1 MKELLVKEVL
11 ELYQNELSQNGKPQ
25 NIEEFTVLAAIIAKI
40 DPVDSGKVGT
50 DNGSDSIFKVV
61 SLATGTK
68 CVGEEL
74 IDKQGHIIHDSHA
87 EVIARRGFLRYLL
100 ELLLLL
106 ETTPSLEN
114 ELLCPLM
121 RKNPESLKEGY
132 KIKHNWLFYLYIS
145 DSPCGDACI
154 YPSISGEMCFT
165 GAKLAAMI
173 EDRSCPHYDSASS
186 KALGSIEISQK
197 DNGLIVEKD
206 QQLVGPARTK
216 SSRSDT
222 QHPTNSMSC
231 SDKICRWLHLGLQGK
246 VLYNLVGKVELSGI
260 IVGRDPSAA
269 TEAQLQA
276 LQRALRG
283 RCETD
288 SSEAK
293 ESIDMLIV
301 DEEGLQFSSSK
312 GNVKH
317 RLTNTATEE
326 STTSTT
332 ANIEVTYEDTVNGIG
347 NKRTADSNELS
358 SKKKKIKKLQPVPC
372 GTSINWISSPPTSTN
387 TNNTAHRP
395 PPLVDLLLGYF
406 NEIKH
411 NIKVTKSG
419 SQEVTIAH
427 TGLPHGT
434 TQKARNGKGSV
445 EGQSS
450 DRPRGPKKLS
460 ISRLSPYALQ
470 WLCQLSYDQDKESR
484 ETKPVIE
491 YKEWKN
497 SLLTHPEYEENA
509 VKFFKTPI
517 FSAWKRKQQTLD
529 TLITEERLALSKEQ
543 Q

>member
-40 DPVDSGKVGT
+40 DPVDTGKVLKDDGSG
-50 DNGSDSIFKVV
+50 NGLIKVI

-68 CVGEEL
+68 CVGEEI
-74 IDKQGHIIHDSHA
+74 IDKEGHIIHDSHA

-106 ETTPSLEN
+106 ETTPSLE
-114 ELLCPLM
+114 EEFLCPLM

-132 KIKHNWLFYLYIS
+132 KIKRNWSFYLYIS

-173 EDRSCPHYDSASS
+173 EDRPCPHYDLPSS
-186 KALGSIEISQK
+186 KALSSIEISQK

-206 QQLVGPARTK
+206 QQLIGPARTK

-246 VLYNLVGKVELSGI
+246 VLHNLIGKIELSGI
-260 IVGRDPSAA
+260 IVGRDPSAT

-276 LQRALRG
+276 LQRALHR
-283 RCETD
+283 RCEAD
-288 SSEAK
+288 AEAK
-293 ESIDMLIV
+293 EAIDILIV

-326 STTSTT
+326 STT
-332 ANIEVTYEDTVNGIG
+332 ANIEVTNEEKVNEVG
-347 NKRTADSNELS
+347 NKRTAEINELS
-358 SKKKKIKKLQPVPC
+358 SKKKKRIKKLQPVPC
-372 GTSINWISSPPTSTN
+372 GTSINWISSPPTSPH
-387 TNNTAHRP
+387 TNNTS
-395 PPLVDLLLGYF
+395 PLIALLSGYF
-406 NEIKH
+406 DEIKH
-411 NIKVTKSG
+411 NIKSTKSG
-419 SQEVTIAH
+419 NQEVTIAH

-445 EGQSS
+445 EGTSS

-470 WLCQLSYDQDKESR
+470 WLCQLLFDKDNKLR
-484 ETKPVIE
+484 ETKPVMG

-497 SLLTHPEYEENA
+497 SLQTHPEYEENA
-509 VKFFKTPI
+509 SKFFKTPI
-517 FSAWKRKQQTLD
+517 FSVWKRKQQASD
-529 TLITEERLALSKEQ
+529 R
-543 Q
+543 